1 MLTRPFNK
9 IHVFKHFDGFSL
21 FDVDVLFNLPD
32 KKSLKA
38 SANRPLYFSRL
49 VLSSGGKI
57 LRKFPYSIVRKQ

>member
-9 IHVFKHFDGFSL
+9 ITVVKHFDGFSL
-21 FDVDVLFNLPD
+21 FDVDVLFSSPD

-49 VLSSGGKI
+49 VLSSGG
-57 LRKFPYSIVRKQ
+57 